1 MIMRACIPV
10 VVAAAWLM
18 STEALPA
25 VHTASGTTGHKFI
38 QTLLSEEEVADT
50 TTMLHDQ
57 AKAAAHAQAR
67 AATHEQGKATAHEQ
81 EKAATHA
88 QAKAAT
94 HAQGK
99 ATTHEQENVAT
110 LEQGKAATHAQAKA
124 ATQEQAKAATHEQAK
139 AAAVEHETHA
149 SSQHAQEKAAT
160 VQREGTGLRQRGQEM
175 VSMELTGQAQE
186 GDKKDEKE
194 WVVPLAVGIAVLV
207 LVGAAIS
214 AAIWFRRD
222 IIPPTDAWKEHVAE
236 LEKKGI
242 YWDKKEECF
251 VKRTTSDTT
260 TEIDPDA
267 SILNIP
273 REDDLIL

>member
-1 MIMRACIPV
+1 
-10 VVAAAWLM
+10 
-18 STEALPA
+18 
-25 VHTASGTTGHKFI
+25 
-38 QTLLSEEEVADT
+38 
-50 TTMLHDQ
+50 MLHDQ

-222 IIPPTDAWKEHVAE
+222 IIPPTDGWKEHVAE
-236 LEKKGI
+236 LEKVLVCVCGARGARVAWVVRI
-242 YWDKKEECF
+242 RACRARWVC
-251 VKRTTSDTT
+251 
-260 TEIDPDA
+260 P
-267 SILNIP
+267 
-273 REDDLIL
+273 EDVRVHVCARAACVHLCNPACVCVCARARARVCELVAEGNLLGQERRVLRQTHHLGHHDGNRS